1 MRRSPWPRWLLPVLV
16 AAALLVWWQAR
27 QPVAPITAPAPS
39 GQSRPAAD
47 APPPAQ
53 GLPRQALDTI
63 ALIHAG
69 GPFPHRQDG
78 STFGNRENRLP
89 RMPRGYY
96 REYTVETPGLSHRG
110 ARRIVTGGRPPD
122 VWYYTDDHY
131 DSFRRIEVQP

>member
-1 MRRSPWPRWLLPVLV
+1 M
-16 AAALLVWWQAR
+16 
-27 QPVAPITAPAPS
+27 
-39 GQSRPAAD
+39 
-47 APPPAQ
+47 
-53 GLPRQALDTI
+53 PRQALDTI